1 MHQCQNIGRL
11 FQWVRIYFYF
21 HCALQLYWQDINNT
35 SLTRYNAIILIISK
49 RSSNLNIIPIYLSA
63 RLVAC
68 PQFRFLIFEYP
79 TTKEAACNNK
89 TNFEFILLYPRQ
101 QCDDDYPILTR
112 GLLQR
117 MQDTTKCRQ
126 QLLIDRRKI
135 V

>member
-1 MHQCQNIGRL
+1 MK
-11 FQWVRIYFYF
+11 
-21 HCALQLYWQDINNT
+21 NT
-35 SLTRYNAIILIISK
+35 SLTRYNIILTISK
-49 RSSNLNIIPIYLSA
+49 RSSSLNIIPIYLSA

-79 TTKEAACNNK
+79 TTKEAACNNNN
-89 TNFEFILLYPRQ
+89 TNFKLIVLYPRQ